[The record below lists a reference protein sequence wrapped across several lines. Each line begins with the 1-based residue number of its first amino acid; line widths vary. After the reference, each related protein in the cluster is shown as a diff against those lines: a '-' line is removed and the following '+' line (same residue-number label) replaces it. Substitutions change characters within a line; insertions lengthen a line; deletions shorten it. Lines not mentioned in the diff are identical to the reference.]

1 MAVPSLGPVVQELF
15 AAGLA
20 ASTQRAYRTGERR
33 YIIFCQTS
41 NLVPFPVSEPT
52 LITFVASLYTQRLTA
67 GTVKS
72 YLAAVRHAQI
82 AIGLGDPQI
91 GAMPRLEYVLKG
103 LKKKVAGKD
112 RRVRLPIT
120 PGILR
125 KLKRVWAW
133 RPDKY
138 NTAMLWVACTLCFFG
153 FLRMGEAVVPASGYD
168 PEVHLSFAD
177 ARVNDRSSPE
187 WMEVC
192 IKASKTDP
200 FRKGVTIYIGVT
212 GGDLCPVAALLSY
225 MVLRGSH
232 NGPLFVF
239 ANGDHLT
246 RERFVAQLRQALST
260 AGVDSTLYAGH
271 SFRIG
276 AATTAAMCGI
286 QDSLIKTLGRW
297 ESSAYMVYIR
307 TPPSTLVAVSRT
319 LVS

>member
-20 ASTQRAYRTGERR
+20 ASTRRSYRTGERR

-41 NLVPFPVSEPT
+41 NLVPFPVTEPT
-52 LITFVASLYTQRLTA
+52 LIAFVASLYTQRLAA

-72 YLAAVRHAQI
+72 YLATVRHAQI

-91 GAMPRLEYVLKG
+91 GSMPQLEYVLKG
-103 LKKKVAGKD
+103 LKRKVAG
-112 RRVRLPIT
+112 RQQRVRLPIT

-125 KLKRVWAW
+125 KLKRVWAQM
-133 RPDKY
+133 PDRFSA
-138 NTAMLWVACTLCFFG
+138 AMLWAASTLCFFG
-153 FLRMGEAVVPASGYD
+153 FLRLGEAVVPASGYD

-187 WMEVC
+187 WMEVR
-192 IKASKTDP
+192 IKSSKTEP
-200 FRKGVTIYIGVT
+200 FSERVTIYIGAT
-212 GGDLCPVAALLSY
+212 RSDLCPVAALLSY
-225 MVLRGSH
+225 MVLRGNH
-232 NGPLFVF
+232 DGPLFMF
-239 ANGDHLT
+239 ANGDHLS
-246 RERFVAQLRQALST
+246 RERFVAQLRQALS
-260 AGVDSTLYAGH
+260 AAEVDSSLYAGH

-297 ESSAYMVYIR
+297 KSSAYMVYIR
-307 TPPSTLVAVSRT
+307 TPPSTLVAVSRA
-319 LVS
+319 LVC